1 MTSVIK
7 KWNVVKLQKTISKL
21 ISNERQLMRVAF
33 FVKPILNFSTKKG
46 GRVQQTKS
54 KFDKLTIV
62 PNPSKGNFKLNFYGN
77 EEASVSIRIIDLT
90 GNTIINE
97 QFNAEIGF
105 NTKDFN
111 LEGLSK
117 GIYLIELTNGIERI
131 SGKII
136 IG

>member
-1 MTSVIK
+1 M
-7 KWNVVKLQKTISKL
+7 
-21 ISNERQLMRVAF
+21 
-33 FVKPILNFSTKKG
+33 
-46 GRVQQTKS
+46 
-54 KFDKLTIV
+54 

-117 GIYLIELTNGIERI
+117 GFILLN
-131 SGKII
+131 
-136 IG
+136 